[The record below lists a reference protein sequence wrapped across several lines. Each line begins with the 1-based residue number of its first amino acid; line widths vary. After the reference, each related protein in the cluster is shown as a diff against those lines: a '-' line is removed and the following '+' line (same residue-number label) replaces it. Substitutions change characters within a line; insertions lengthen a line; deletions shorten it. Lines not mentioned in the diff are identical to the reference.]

1 MSRRSL
7 AWTLATLLL
16 APAAALAQEPAPVAE
31 EMPVVYRGTSVTMGG
46 PGRSQT
52 FRIEVTIERW
62 STLEERRGFLQALK
76 AGGQNAVLEAMKPV
90 EVGYV
95 QVNNSLGYRLRTAAF
110 ADSEKGRTVRVVTDR
125 PISFAENMNAVRSPD
140 YPFGFI
146 EFTLPKDGE
155 AGEGAVIFAAQVEFD
170 EAGNLN
176 VRTLPGT
183 TGPQRL
189 MGVEQQKPKKK
200 KKETEP
206 KD

>member
-1 MSRRSL
+1 MDRRSL
-7 AWTLATLLL
+7 AWTLATFLL
-16 APAAALAQEPAPVAE
+16 APAAALAEEPPAAAE
-31 EMPVVYRGTSVTMGG
+31 EFPVTYRGTSVTMGG

-62 STLEERRGFLQALK
+62 STLEERRGFLEVLK
-76 AGGQNAVLEAMKPV
+76 AGGQTAVLEAMKPV

-95 QVNNSLGYRLRTAAF
+95 QVNSSLGYRLRTAAF
-110 ADSEKGRTVRVVTDR
+110 ADTEKGRTVRVVTDR
-125 PISFAENMNAVRSPD
+125 PIRFTESMNAVRSPD

-155 AGEGAVIFAAQVEFD
+155 AGEGVVIFAAQVEFD
-170 EAGNLN
+170 EAGDLS

-189 MGVEQQKPKKK
+189 MGVEQQKSKKK
-200 KKETEP
+200 KKS
-206 KD
+206 KG

>member
-1 MSRRSL
+1 MSRSTF
-7 AWTLATLLL
+7 AWTLAVLLL
-16 APAAALAQEPAPVAE
+16 APAAPRAQEPAPAAE
-31 EMPVVYRGTSVTMGG
+31 ELPVSYRGTSVTMGG

-62 STLEERRGFLQALK
+62 STLEERRGFLAALK
-76 AGGQNAVLEAMKPV
+76 AGGQDAVLEAMKPV

-110 ADSEKGRTVRVVTDR
+110 ADTEKGRTVRVVTDR

-170 EAGNLN
+170 EAGNLS

-200 KKETEP
+200 KKEKEQ

>member
-1 MSRRSL
+1 MNRSTCVSIL
-7 AWTLATLLL
+7 AALVLTPAAARAQDP
-16 APAAALAQEPAPVAE
+16 APAAEEFPVT
-31 EMPVVYRGTSVTMGG
+31 YRGTSVTMGG

-52 FRIEVTIERW
+52 YRIEVTIERW
-62 STLEERRGFLQALK
+62 STLEERRGFLEALK

-90 EVGYV
+90 DVGYV

-110 ADSEKGRTVRVVTDR
+110 ADTEKGRTVRVVTDR
-125 PISFAENMNAVRSPD
+125 PISFAENTNAVRSPD

-170 EAGNLN
+170 EGGNLS

-200 KKETEP
+200 KKS

>member
-1 MSRRSL
+1 MGPRSL
-7 AWTLATLLL
+7 AWTLATFLL
-16 APAAALAQEPAPVAE
+16 APSTALAEEPPAAAEELPVT
-31 EMPVVYRGTSVTMGG
+31 YRGTSVTMGG

-62 STLEERRGFLQALK
+62 STVEERRGFLEALK
-76 AGGQNAVLEAMKPV
+76 TGGQTAVLEAMKPV

-110 ADSEKGRTVRVVTDR
+110 ADTEKGRTVRVVTDR
-125 PISFAENMNAVRSPD
+125 PIGFTESMNAVRSPD

-155 AGEGAVIFAAQVEFD
+155 AGEGAVIFACQVSFD
-170 EAGNLN
+170 EAGNLS

-189 MGVEQQKPKKK
+189 MGVEQQKPRKK
-200 KKETEP
+200 KKE
-206 KD
+206 